1 MQLCGTTQALIRW
14 VADKNI
20 LGGRRDRA
28 SEEHI
33 QRLNEQD
40 ANLRWLERVQSEMW
54 RDRMADRK
62 EENVK
67 RIMISQKNSSRD

>member
-33 QRLNEQD
+33 QGLNEED